1 MFNFTHLLSN
11 SDSFLNKIDEEYP
24 RQMTLLLFGAQI
36 LL

>member
-11 SDSFLNKIDEEYP
+11 SDSFFNKIEEEYS